1 MSFETVDLELIPT
14 NGFYEI
20 YVDGEPT
27 GMGSTDYEQAKAM
40 MEDYGET
47 YLG

>member
-1 MSFETVDLELIPT
+1 MVEYVNLELIPN

-20 YVDGEPT
+20 YANGEPT